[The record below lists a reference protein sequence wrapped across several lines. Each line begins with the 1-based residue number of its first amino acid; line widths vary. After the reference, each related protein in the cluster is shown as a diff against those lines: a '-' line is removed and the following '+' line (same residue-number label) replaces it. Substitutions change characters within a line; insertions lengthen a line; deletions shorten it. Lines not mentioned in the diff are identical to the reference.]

1 MSSRDRLAPTRMNLL
16 RARRE
21 LERVTKGAQL
31 TRRKR
36 EALVAELFRLA
47 RPAIDVRAR
56 IGEAMD
62 SAVHALSGALAV
74 HGGTGLHAMAW
85 PGRDPAVE
93 LRPAIVWGI
102 AVSDV
107 ESHAPLG
114 RTLDARGLTPA
125 LTGPATNDAAER
137 FEALAELLIEAAPR
151 EQRVRRLGQA
161 LADTTRRLRTLEQRV
176 APRLASQIGAVRDA
190 LEEREREEQLRLR
203 HVQHGRTTE

>member
-1 MSSRDRLAPTRMNLL
+1 MSERDRLAPTRMNLL

-21 LERVTKGAQL
+21 LARVTKGAQL

-36 EALVAELFRLA
+36 EALVVELFRLA
-47 RPAIDVRAR
+47 RPAIDVRER
-56 IGEAMD
+56 IVDAMD
-62 SAVHALSGALAV
+62 AAGLALADALSTHGDSALR
-74 HGGTGLHAMAW
+74 AMGW

-114 RTLDARGLTPA
+114 RTIDARGLAPA
-125 LTGPATNDAAER
+125 LTGPAATDAAER

-176 APRLASQIGAVRDA
+176 APRLESQIGAVRGA

-203 HVQHGRTTE
+203 HVRGGRTTD

>member
-21 LERVTKGAQL
+21 LARVTKGAQL

-47 RPAIDVRAR
+47 RPAIDVRVR
-56 IGEAMD
+56 IGQAMD
-62 SAVHALSGALAV
+62 TAVHSLADALTV
-74 HGGTGLHAMAW
+74 HGGSALRAMSW

-107 ESHAPLG
+107 ESHTTLG
-114 RTLDARGLTPA
+114 RTLDARGLAPA
-125 LTGPATNDAAER
+125 ITGPATSAAAEH

-151 EQRVRRLGQA
+151 EQRIRRLGQA
-161 LADTTRRLRTLEQRV
+161 LADTTRRLRTLEQRIV
-176 APRLASQIGAVRDA
+176 PRLEAQIGAVRDA

-203 HVQHGRTTE
+203 HVQHGRTTQ